1 MSFFND
7 PIEPINASEDH
18 PIKVSPVEANKNRKS
33 YQDDDQNENQS
44 PLATFFLI
52 YLKNFLHELSL
63 EEKHLFSSFEEG
75 SLAYHLHTLASLFD
89 ELKAVDL
96 NQEIS
101 FYHSLSDVWQKTLLA
116 TKREKHLGVKTNI
129 DITKLESLIQEIEA
143 FPPDENK
150 TLGYYLQEPPKG
162 NWHPMPVREIINKL
176 HCDHLEKN
184 AGSILTMWTQHLK
197 EIIYAKE

>member
-1 MSFFND
+1 M
-7 PIEPINASEDH
+7 
-18 PIKVSPVEANKNRKS
+18 
-33 YQDDDQNENQS
+33 
-44 PLATFFLI
+44 
-52 YLKNFLHELSL
+52 KNFLHELSL

-96 NQEIS
+96 NQEIT
-101 FYHSLSDVWQKTLLA
+101 FYHTLSNVWQKTLLA
-116 TKREKHLGVKTNI
+116 TKREKHLGIKTNI

-162 NWHPMPVREIINKL
+162 NWLPMPIREIINKL
-176 HCDHLEKN
+176 HCDHLQKN
-184 AGSILTMWTQHLK
+184 ATSTLTMWTQTLR
-197 EIIYAKE
+197 EIITSNE

>member
-176 HCDHLEKN
+176 HCDHL
-184 AGSILTMWTQHLK
+184 Q
-197 EIIYAKE
+197 